1 MDPRLPMTRPLVPF
15 ERRIVLL
22 VHSRTKGMGILIA
35 VAGALAL
42 VTWNGE
48 RFIYWVVGMVAVFVA
63 VPLILSASP
72 REMFGPE
79 SALWLHK
86 PVREGWYL
94 AARVAETIVLSV
106 GVVVLCGIVMMGYG
120 EARGW
125 QPERPLGY
133 VLPVAALGSFVV
145 ASMAFGTA
153 AWFDKGS
160 RGAVVLL
167 FLLALFAFAPEFDD
181 PEMERGGAVRLAR
194 ILLFPTVD
202 LLHLT
207 LGLTGDRPFRVQPLL
222 ACLGC
227 AAGWIA
233 LGALGVWRSVATG
246 RMTRAA

>member
-1 MDPRLPMTRPLVPF
+1 MTRRLVPL

-22 VHSRTKGMGILIA
+22 ARSRTKGMGILIA
-35 VAGALAL
+35 IAGALAL
-42 VTWNGE
+42 VTWNGD
-48 RFIYWVVGMVAVFVA
+48 RFIYWAVGMVAVFVA

-86 PVREGWYL
+86 PVREGRYV
-94 AARVAETIVLSV
+94 AARVAETMALSV
-106 GVVVLCGIVMMGYG
+106 GVVVLCGIAMMGYG

-133 VLPVAALGSFVV
+133 VLPVASLGSFVV

-160 RGAVVLL
+160 RGVVLLL
-167 FLLALFAFAPEFDD
+167 FLLALFAFAPEFDNPD
-181 PEMERGGAVRLAR
+181 LERGGAVRLAR

-202 LLHLT
+202 LLHFT

-222 ACLGC
+222 ACLGY
-227 AAGWIA
+227 AAAWIA
-233 LGALGVWRSVATG
+233 FGGLGVWRSIATG
-246 RMTRAA
+246 RMTTTA